1 LTIAMIGIAV
11 INPFSQRHFNL
22 LADGG

>member
-1 LTIAMIGIAV
+1 LAIATIGIAV